1 MPRQKII
8 PYDERLSARIKSGKI
23 LKRLQDHVFGIT
35 ELSQTQIRAAQIL
48 LNKVMPD
55 IKAIEINNLTN
66 GAQDGLSNESLLRII
81 NGEYERIN
89 ENPVRTI
96 KNVN

>member
-8 PYDERLSARIKSGKI
+8 PYDERLAMRIKTGQIVDK
-23 LKRLQDHVFGIT
+23 LQKHVLG
-35 ELSQTQIRAAQIL
+35 ELDMSQTQLRAASIL

-55 IKAIEINNLTN
+55 IKAIEINNLNN
-66 GAQDGLSNESLLRII
+66 GAQAGLSNENLLRII

-89 ENPVRTI
+89 TDSDKAI
-96 KNVN
+96 SNVN